1 MTQRFEKNPFF
12 SSSLFLALPSS
23 LPLKQENDRSSNF
36 EHLLSY
42 TFERKGESKRALTC
56 VHSRVLLQIYLLL
69 IQVLLL
75 LLNYVLLSAGRFV
88 CVCVCARACVHF
100 LFVRVYICV
109 CATRGEREREKER
122 GKGEKEGAVRER
134 RWVRRKKNKKSTPL
148 L

>member
-88 CVCVCARACVHF
+88 CVCVCACVCTF
-100 LFVRVYICV
+100 FVCARVYLCV
-109 CATRGEREREKER
+109 CDAGRERERE
-122 GKGEKEGAVRER
+122 RER
-134 RWVRRKKNKKSTPL
+134 EGRKGGRRERTTL
-148 L
+148 G